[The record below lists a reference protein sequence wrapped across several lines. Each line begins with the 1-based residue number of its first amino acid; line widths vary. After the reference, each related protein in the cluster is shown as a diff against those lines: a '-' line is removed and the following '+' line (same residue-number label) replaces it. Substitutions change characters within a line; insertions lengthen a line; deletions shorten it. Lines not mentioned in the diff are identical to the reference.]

1 MPTSDNAAL
10 SDVPSGAALRET
22 KRPTGPS
29 RKGEPEAGRAGIKQL
44 TWLPPQDAEAR
55 RQFGGLKPEEADSY
69 RCLFIKS
76 LQMGVNSLKNKLLL
90 SGWQFLNFIHSTL

>member
-1 MPTSDNAAL
+1 MRHYQTCRAERLYANRSDRQARAAKE
-10 SDVPSGAALRET
+10 SPN
-22 KRPTGPS
+22 
-29 RKGEPEAGRAGIKQL
+29 AGRAGIKQA
-44 TWLPPQDAEAR
+44 TWLPPQGAEAR

-76 LQMGVNSLKNKLLL
+76 LQVGVNGLENKLLL